1 MEGWH
6 CPARIRRI
14 YTGVNKVGDDEMSP
28 SLIMILAIALSEML
42 SAFLLYKLWKR
53 EEFLFMKALIS
64 LLLIIPFLGP
74 AMYFFITDNEKTTA
88 ALNNTM
94 PRGEYT
100 HRWVSIRGL
109 FVDESPSKKK
119 EGRPEQSKNGGK
131 D

>member
-1 MEGWH
+1 
-6 CPARIRRI
+6 
-14 YTGVNKVGDDEMSP
+14 MSP